1 MGRSWGRL
9 GTSWVAPGPSWAAPG
24 GHFGLPG
31 VTFSRFL
38 GGFFGGLARGLEK
51 ARFSMFLWCFLSA
64 VLLLF
69 LSLSCLPRGA
79 PGRNANIENSLKHGG
94 FYDEFAWVAFLRQ
107 VQREQI
113 SEHRHTQNYKK
124 NTCKNSPRD
133 VSKSHQKK
141 VHCGSQNGAKIP
153 SKSLPEACRRPLA
166 PQDAPKTQP
175 RAANATKKTPRASQ
189 ERSKS
194 AGKRFSGRRLSRTEA
209 PPGSSR
215 TAGEG

>member
-1 MGRSWGRL
+1 
-9 GTSWVAPGPSWAAPG
+9 
-24 GHFGLPG
+24 
-31 VTFSRFL
+31 
-38 GGFFGGLARGLEK
+38 
-51 ARFSMFLWCFLSA
+51 MFFLSA

-79 PGRNANIENSLKHGG
+79 PGRNANIENSLKQHVFTMNLLWWPFCAKCKENKFQSTGT
-94 FYDEFAWVAFLRQ
+94 
-107 VQREQI
+107 RE
-113 SEHRHTQNYKK
+113 NYKK
-124 NTCKNSPRD
+124 NTCKKRPRD
-133 VSKSHQKK
+133 VSTNHQQN
-141 VHCGSQNGAKIP
+141 VNFGSQNGAKSR

-194 AGKRFSGRRLSRTEA
+194 AGKRFSGR
-209 PPGSSR
+209 PGSRGEPPLGSGR